1 MANNTMTSKIT
12 PQNAQISAG
21 TNRLDVLHNM
31 DVLIELTK
39 GRNEL
44 RETVKTMSAQM
55 SELEK
60 NAAVRE
66 LHKPTKDKDQ
76 SIVHSIVG
84 KEVDR
89 DAKDIVLIIGAFS
102 IGFYIL
108 CKLFLLVP
116 LNFFFVLGPIAH
128 LIGLALGLVA
138 YWPLWIPAKIVAI
151 LTPLT
156 IDGFYDTLYGPVLGY
171 VKFVLMAAVG
181 LIAFLVIYRAS
192 GAMQKKSEYKREK
205 KYYNKNKSNYPQQ
218 EQYRVANVKKQIDA
232 LKPQLEAAQAELKSY
247 EETVDGLAKYMKF
260 SLMTSVTPERLPL
273 LRRYI
278 ENMRADTPSEA
289 EKAYNMDQNHKLKL
303 EQLAADFLKQQKDL
317 ERIAVLR
324 GISVS
329 SAEIN
334 MEHARYEAERS
345 AKRAHNAAVL
355 EDYKWHEMVGD
366 IDDMENYAFMK
377 LMDLEF

>member
-1 MANNTMTSKIT
+1 M
-12 PQNAQISAG
+12 
-21 TNRLDVLHNM
+21 
-31 DVLIELTK
+31 
-39 GRNEL
+39 
-44 RETVKTMSAQM
+44 
-55 SELEK
+55 
-60 NAAVRE
+60 
-66 LHKPTKDKDQ
+66 
-76 SIVHSIVG
+76 
-84 KEVDR
+84 
-89 DAKDIVLIIGAFS
+89 
-102 IGFYIL
+102 
-108 CKLFLLVP
+108 P
-116 LNFFFVLGPIAH
+116 LNFFFVLGPIAD
-128 LIGLALGLVA
+128 LIGLAL
-138 YWPLWIPAKIVAI
+138 
-151 LTPLT
+151 
-156 IDGFYDTLYGPVLGY
+156 
-171 VKFVLMAAVG
+171 G

-317 ERIAVLR
+317 ERIAVLC

-334 MEHARYEAERS
+334 MEHARYEIDESMFVQYFCLLLDSYKECNSMRGTLTS
-345 AKRAHNAAVL
+345 LEEKAKRLQDKINNPDDPDVIFGRKAKMRQQQQECSEELAVVKQQIAELTPRVISNEETYKAFRAKLLHPDYHDDFAVRCICIFIKHGLAKDIKKAIEGYHLIKNKMELKQVAADFEKELNRMRRKMGADEKYAKDLQVQADAYAAQTAANNRAA
-355 EDYKWHEMVGD
+355 ESSMTAASNY
-366 IDDMENYAFMK
+366 EN
-377 LMDLEF
+377 L